1 MITRRGAA
9 AGLGALMLAR
19 GVLAQEMPKPGK
31 RDWAKEIPVM
41 RIGLLGGENDA
52 DRLARVDGYKKLM
65 EATFDVPVKLLVA
78 ADYAGVIQAFAAKQL
93 ESAYMSPAAYA
104 AAWLESNGD
113 VVPLVVTQEQDG
125 SNSYV
130 SVMYV
135 RADSGIASL
144 GEMKGHSLA
153 WADPNS
159 ASGYLI
165 PRAEFRAQGIDPEPG
180 KYFSSTGFAGG
191 HEQAVVA
198 VLNHQYRRRRHLDVR
213 PRRCG
218 RGLHARQSAHD
229 GRQEDARH
237 EGPAHHLEV
246 ATDPEWAADGPE
258 EYAGEL
264 SGRHAGIPSRA
275 ADSVSGHLP
284 HLRHGQ
290 RQGLGASTT
299 RRLPGVHRHA
309 ATGGGAAPTS
319 VSAAASLEAAF
330 QARRRTRVVG
340 GLGGCV
346 VLCVALLLAAWVSE
360 AYPSSLIAGAPRI
373 GEYFWKLLP
382 DLRPAV
388 LFASTDTQ
396 GSLAYWMY
404 RIDIWLWLLFET
416 SQMAA
421 LATLS
426 GALLAAL
433 LCFPAAINLAPNCAV
448 HFVFRRVLELFRSV
462 PDIVYALI
470 LVWTFGVGPLAGI
483 LAIALHTVGALGK
496 LFAEVVE
503 NADMRPWEAVRAT
516 GGTWAHG
523 VRFAIL
529 PQVLPNFL
537 SYVLLR
543 FEINVRGATVIGF
556 VGAGGIGQE
565 LYSVI
570 SFNYYQEIGAIIVL
584 IILAV
589 SLIDLTSEKLRTLA
603 IGRVE

>member
-1 MITRRGAA
+1 
-9 AGLGALMLAR
+9 
-19 GVLAQEMPKPGK
+19 
-31 RDWAKEIPVM
+31 
-41 RIGLLGGENDA
+41 
-52 DRLARVDGYKKLM
+52 
-65 EATFDVPVKLLVA
+65 
-78 ADYAGVIQAFAAKQL
+78 
-93 ESAYMSPAAYA
+93 
-104 AAWLESNGD
+104 
-113 VVPLVVTQEQDG
+113 
-125 SNSYV
+125 
-130 SVMYV
+130 
-135 RADSGIASL
+135 
-144 GEMKGHSLA
+144 
-153 WADPNS
+153 
-159 ASGYLI
+159 
-165 PRAEFRAQGIDPEPG
+165 
-180 KYFSSTGFAGG
+180 
-191 HEQAVVA
+191 
-198 VLNHQYRRRRHLDVR
+198 
-213 PRRCG
+213 
-218 RGLHARQSAHD
+218 
-229 GRQEDARH
+229 
-237 EGPAHHLEV
+237 
-246 ATDPEWAADGPE
+246 
-258 EYAGEL
+258 
-264 SGRHAGIPSRA
+264 
-275 ADSVSGHLP
+275 
-284 HLRHGQ
+284 
-290 RQGLGASTT
+290 
-299 RRLPGVHRHA
+299 
-309 ATGGGAAPTS
+309 
-319 VSAAASLEAAF
+319 VSAAASLERAF
-330 QARRRTRVVG
+330 QARRRTRLVG
-340 GLGGCV
+340 GLGSCV
-346 VLCVALLLAAWVSE
+346 VLCAALLLAAWVSE

-382 DLRPAV
+382 DLRPPV
-388 LFASTDTQ
+388 LFAGTDTQ

-404 RIDIWLWLLFET
+404 RVDIWLWLLFET

-433 LCFPAAINLAPNCAV
+433 LCFPAAINLAPNRAV
-448 HFVFRRVLELFRSV
+448 HFAFRRALELFRSV

-603 IGRVE
+603 IGHVE

>member
-1 MITRRGAA
+1 M
-9 AGLGALMLAR
+9 
-19 GVLAQEMPKPGK
+19 
-31 RDWAKEIPVM
+31 
-41 RIGLLGGENDA
+41 
-52 DRLARVDGYKKLM
+52 
-65 EATFDVPVKLLVA
+65 
-78 ADYAGVIQAFAAKQL
+78 
-93 ESAYMSPAAYA
+93 
-104 AAWLESNGD
+104 
-113 VVPLVVTQEQDG
+113 
-125 SNSYV
+125 
-130 SVMYV
+130 
-135 RADSGIASL
+135 
-144 GEMKGHSLA
+144 
-153 WADPNS
+153 
-159 ASGYLI
+159 
-165 PRAEFRAQGIDPEPG
+165 
-180 KYFSSTGFAGG
+180 
-191 HEQAVVA
+191 
-198 VLNHQYRRRRHLDVR
+198 
-213 PRRCG
+213 
-218 RGLHARQSAHD
+218 
-229 GRQEDARH
+229 
-237 EGPAHHLEV
+237 
-246 ATDPEWAADGPE
+246 
-258 EYAGEL
+258 
-264 SGRHAGIPSRA
+264 
-275 ADSVSGHLP
+275 
-284 HLRHGQ
+284 
-290 RQGLGASTT
+290 
-299 RRLPGVHRHA
+299 
-309 ATGGGAAPTS
+309 
-319 VSAAASLEAAF
+319 SAAAALETTF
-330 QARRRTRVVG
+330 QARRRTRLVG
-340 GLGGCV
+340 GLGGGI
-346 VLCVALLLAAWVSE
+346 VLCAALLLAAWVSE

-382 DLRPAV
+382 DLRPPV
-388 LFASTDTQ
+388 LFAGTDTQ

-404 RIDIWLWLLFET
+404 RVDIWLWLLFET

-433 LCFPAAINLAPNCAV
+433 LCFPAAINLAPNRAV
-448 HFVFRRVLELFRSV
+448 HFAFRRVLELFRSV

>member
-1 MITRRGAA
+1 M
-9 AGLGALMLAR
+9 
-19 GVLAQEMPKPGK
+19 
-31 RDWAKEIPVM
+31 
-41 RIGLLGGENDA
+41 
-52 DRLARVDGYKKLM
+52 
-65 EATFDVPVKLLVA
+65 
-78 ADYAGVIQAFAAKQL
+78 
-93 ESAYMSPAAYA
+93 
-104 AAWLESNGD
+104 
-113 VVPLVVTQEQDG
+113 
-125 SNSYV
+125 
-130 SVMYV
+130 
-135 RADSGIASL
+135 
-144 GEMKGHSLA
+144 
-153 WADPNS
+153 
-159 ASGYLI
+159 
-165 PRAEFRAQGIDPEPG
+165 
-180 KYFSSTGFAGG
+180 
-191 HEQAVVA
+191 
-198 VLNHQYRRRRHLDVR
+198 
-213 PRRCG
+213 
-218 RGLHARQSAHD
+218 
-229 GRQEDARH
+229 
-237 EGPAHHLEV
+237 
-246 ATDPEWAADGPE
+246 
-258 EYAGEL
+258 
-264 SGRHAGIPSRA
+264 
-275 ADSVSGHLP
+275 
-284 HLRHGQ
+284 
-290 RQGLGASTT
+290 
-299 RRLPGVHRHA
+299 
-309 ATGGGAAPTS
+309 
-319 VSAAASLEAAF
+319 SAAASLETAF
-330 QARRRTRVVG
+330 QARRRTRLIG
-340 GLGGCV
+340 GLGGCIA
-346 VLCVALLLAAWVSE
+346 LCAALLLAGWVSE

-382 DLRPAV
+382 DLRPPV
-388 LFASTDTQ
+388 LFAGTETQ

-433 LCFPAAINLAPNCAV
+433 LCFPAAINLAPNRAV

-523 VRFAIL
+523 LRFAIL

>member
-1 MITRRGAA
+1 
-9 AGLGALMLAR
+9 
-19 GVLAQEMPKPGK
+19 
-31 RDWAKEIPVM
+31 
-41 RIGLLGGENDA
+41 
-52 DRLARVDGYKKLM
+52 
-65 EATFDVPVKLLVA
+65 
-78 ADYAGVIQAFAAKQL
+78 
-93 ESAYMSPAAYA
+93 
-104 AAWLESNGD
+104 
-113 VVPLVVTQEQDG
+113 
-125 SNSYV
+125 
-130 SVMYV
+130 
-135 RADSGIASL
+135 
-144 GEMKGHSLA
+144 
-153 WADPNS
+153 
-159 ASGYLI
+159 
-165 PRAEFRAQGIDPEPG
+165 
-180 KYFSSTGFAGG
+180 
-191 HEQAVVA
+191 
-198 VLNHQYRRRRHLDVR
+198 
-213 PRRCG
+213 
-218 RGLHARQSAHD
+218 
-229 GRQEDARH
+229 
-237 EGPAHHLEV
+237 
-246 ATDPEWAADGPE
+246 
-258 EYAGEL
+258 
-264 SGRHAGIPSRA
+264 
-275 ADSVSGHLP
+275 
-284 HLRHGQ
+284 
-290 RQGLGASTT
+290 
-299 RRLPGVHRHA
+299 
-309 ATGGGAAPTS
+309 
-319 VSAAASLEAAF
+319 VSAAASLETAF
-330 QARRRTRVVG
+330 QARRRTRLIG
-340 GLGGCV
+340 GLGGCIA
-346 VLCVALLLAAWVSE
+346 LCAALLLAGWVSE

-382 DLRPAV
+382 DLRPPV
-388 LFASTDTQ
+388 LFAGTETQ

-433 LCFPAAINLAPNCAV
+433 LCFPAAINLAPNRTV
-448 HFVFRRVLELFRSV
+448 HFAFRRVLELFRSV

-523 VRFAIL
+523 LRFAIL